1 MSSFVVYKGPSML
14 PGHEHETIRGV
25 LTRESSNRKT
35 GPMAQLWIV
44 REDVAPHVASKLGTD
59 GAVCGEC
66 PQRQSLG
73 GGCYVTLI
81 QGPRAMW
88 VGSGGKDAD
97 LEGAC
102 AYLVQK
108 ASGQSRGAVLRLG
121 AYGDPAAL
129 PQEIVEALCFAVGG
143 RVTGYTH
150 QWREPTLEWARSWCM
165 ASVETKRDAF
175 LARMRGWRTFRV
187 TAGDAS
193 VESSEIVCV
202 NESRGVSC
210 QDCGLCGGA
219 GQGPA
224 VSIVIPAHGALVKR
238 ASACSVEVA
247 A

>member
-1 MSSFVVYKGPSML
+1 MGSSFVVYLGPSML
-14 PGHEHETIRGV
+14 PGHEGETIRGV

-81 QGPRAMW
+81 QGPRAMF
-88 VGSGGKDAD
+88 VASTGKAID
-97 LEGAC
+97 LQGAC
-102 AYLVQK
+102 DYLVAK
-108 ASGQSRGAVLRLG
+108 AAGQSRGAVLRLG

-129 PQEIVEALCFAVGG
+129 PQEVVEALCFAVGG

-150 QWREPTLEWARSWCM
+150 QWREPTLEWSRSWCM
-165 ASVETKRDAF
+165 ASVETTRDAF

-193 VESSEIVCV
+193 LSAGEIVCV
-202 NESRGVSC
+202 NESQGTSC
-210 QDCGLCGGA
+210 QDCGLCNGA
-219 GQGPA
+219 GPDTA
-224 VSIVIPAHGALVKR
+224 PVSIAIPAHGTLTRR
-238 ASACSVEVA
+238 ASKGCEQ
-247 A
+247 

>member
-1 MSSFVVYKGPSML
+1 MSSFVVYRGPSML
-14 PGHEHETIRGV
+14 PGHEGETIRGV

-88 VGSGGKDAD
+88 VSSTTKPVDVD
-97 LEGAC
+97 GAC
-102 AYLVQK
+102 GYLVAK
-108 ASGQSRGAVLRLG
+108 AAGQSRGAVLRLG

-129 PQEIVEALCFAVGG
+129 PRDLVESLVFAVGG

-150 QWREPTLEWARSWCM
+150 QWREPSLEWARHWCM
-165 ASVETKRDAF
+165 ASVETTRDAF

-187 TAGDAS
+187 TAGDPS
-193 VESSEIVCV
+193 VGAGEIVCV
-202 NESRGVSC
+202 NESQGTSC
-210 QDCGLCGGA
+210 QDCGLCNGS
-219 GQGPA
+219 GPDTA
-224 VSIVIPAHGALVKR
+224 KVSIVIPAHGALVKR
-238 ASACSVEVA
+238 AAKGCEA
-247 A
+247 